1 MTSELIDPALYEVS
15 LMKITYQICVTR
27 IQYCSVL
34 LPITKAPKY
43 LSTQIKEI
51 IIKRWRKLFLKLSE
65 RVQNKTVREVKKK
78 TGMEEK

>member
-1 MTSELIDPALYEVS
+1 
-15 LMKITYQICVTR
+15 MKITYQILVTR

-34 LPITKAPKY
+34 LPIRNLDFYKKSP
-43 LSTQIKEI
+43 QIFKHSNQGNYNKEME
-51 IIKRWRKLFLKLSE
+51 KLFLKLSE